1 MFVIRRLPLV
11 KLDNMSDINEEQ
23 FLQNY
28 QSTNR
33 NQNSTP
39 NDALQNA
46 PKDILDAF
54 QLFKQ
59 YMDVNVD
66 KLETKLIDAQ
76 DLVSKNRRRMFQSS
90 SSMKEARYNTNLMKK
105 HKMALINFI
114 SKFHKVKRR
123 LLKQHLS

>member
-1 MFVIRRLPLV
+1 MLAFSTVDVSR
-11 KLDNMSDINEEQ
+11 LDNMSDINEEQ
-23 FLQNY
+23 LLQND

-39 NDALQNA
+39 NDELQNA

-59 YMDVNVD
+59 YMNVKVD

-76 DLVSKNRRRMFQSS
+76 DLMSKKFRRMFQSS
-90 SSMKEARYNTNLMKK
+90 SSMKETRYNTHFMKK
-105 HKMALINFI
+105 H
-114 SKFHKVKRR
+114 
-123 LLKQHLS
+123 

>member
-1 MFVIRRLPLV
+1 MLVIRRLPLV

-23 FLQNY
+23 FLPNY

-46 PKDILDAF
+46 SKDILDAF

-59 YMDVNVD
+59 YMDVKVD

-76 DLVSKNRRRMFQSS
+76 DLVSKN
-90 SSMKEARYNTNLMKK
+90 
-105 HKMALINFI
+105 
-114 SKFHKVKRR
+114 
-123 LLKQHLS
+123 

>member
-59 YMDVNVD
+59 YMDVKVD

-105 HKMALINFI
+105 H
-114 SKFHKVKRR
+114 
-123 LLKQHLS
+123 

>member
-1 MFVIRRLPLV
+1 MLAFSTVDV
-11 KLDNMSDINEEQ
+11 SKLDNMSDINEEQ

-59 YMDVNVD
+59 YMDVKVD

-76 DLVSKNRRRMFQSS
+76 DLVSKN
-90 SSMKEARYNTNLMKK
+90 
-105 HKMALINFI
+105 
-114 SKFHKVKRR
+114 
-123 LLKQHLS
+123 